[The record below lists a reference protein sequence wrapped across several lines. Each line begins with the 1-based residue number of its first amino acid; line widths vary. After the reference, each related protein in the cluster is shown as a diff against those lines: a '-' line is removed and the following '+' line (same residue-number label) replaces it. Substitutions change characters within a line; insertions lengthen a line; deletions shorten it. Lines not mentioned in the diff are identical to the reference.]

1 MHGIS
6 QTYKTVLRSQ
16 LALRNRWHYSL
27 AILLK
32 GILDSAGSLLS
43 TCRRIRILTELG
55 AAFVWMKQEKVSINT
70 NQQFKLGVF
79 CSD

>member
-6 QTYKTVLRSQ
+6 QTYKTALRSQ
-16 LALRNRWHYSL
+16 LALRNRWHFSL

-43 TCRRIRILTELG
+43 TCRRILTELG

-70 NQQFKLGVF
+70 N
-79 CSD
+79 